1 VPVSEIAECGIL
13 IADWEEREAD
23 GRSSR
28 QGKKNGSCCLLPS
41 APTSCPLKSAIR
53 IPQSIKSCLH
63 AAQSFGGLR
72 EGGLL
77 FEGEA
82 VVARGVEGASALL
95 VDATEVEVR
104 EGV

>member
-1 VPVSEIAECGIL
+1 VKYRGYAAENSIFLVDGHYFPATERPRLVRDEVASGGHPLPEPTRFRGRLL
-13 IADWEEREAD
+13 IQAR
-23 GRSSR
+23 
-28 QGKKNGSCCLLPS
+28 
-41 APTSCPLKSAIR
+41 
-53 IPQSIKSCLH
+53 LH

-82 VVARGVEGASALL
+82 VVARGVEGTPALL

-104 EGV
+104 ESI